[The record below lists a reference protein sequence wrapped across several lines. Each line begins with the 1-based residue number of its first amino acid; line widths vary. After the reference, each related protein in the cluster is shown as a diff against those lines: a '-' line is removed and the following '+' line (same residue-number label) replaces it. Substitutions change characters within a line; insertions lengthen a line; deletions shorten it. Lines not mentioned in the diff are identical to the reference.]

1 MNSRIALVD
10 LQSPLGHLGIINFY
24 IKNLKKNISYFFLNK
39 KIKPYIKEKNINF
52 FSYEKNIFLRFLNLI
67 SVCNYLISKDVK
79 KILFLSYEIKFF
91 FIISFYLRYKKITFF
106 LVEHDTLNLKKKFNF
121 FLNKLIHRSAIR
133 LVYTK
138 NQYFFVKKFF

>member
-52 FSYEKNIFLRFLNLI
+52 FYM
-67 SVCNYLISKDVK
+67 K
-79 KILFLSYEIKFF
+79 KIFF
-91 FIISFYLRYKKITFF
+91 
-106 LVEHDTLNLKKKFNF
+106 
-121 FLNKLIHRSAIR
+121 
-133 LVYTK
+133 
-138 NQYFFVKKFF
+138 

>member
-39 KIKPYIKEKNINF
+39 KIKPYIKKKNINF

-79 KILFLSYEIKFF
+79 KILFL
-91 FIISFYLRYKKITFF
+91 LRILEKI
-106 LVEHDTLNLKKKFNF
+106 LLKKLMQFIC
-121 FLNKLIHRSAIR
+121 L
-133 LVYTK
+133 
-138 NQYFFVKKFF
+138 

>member
-52 FSYEKNIFLRFLNLI
+52 F
-67 SVCNYLISKDVK
+67 
-79 KILFLSYEIKFF
+79 
-91 FIISFYLRYKKITFF
+91 FI
-106 LVEHDTLNLKKKFNF
+106 
-121 FLNKLIHRSAIR
+121 
-133 LVYTK
+133 
-138 NQYFFVKKFF
+138 